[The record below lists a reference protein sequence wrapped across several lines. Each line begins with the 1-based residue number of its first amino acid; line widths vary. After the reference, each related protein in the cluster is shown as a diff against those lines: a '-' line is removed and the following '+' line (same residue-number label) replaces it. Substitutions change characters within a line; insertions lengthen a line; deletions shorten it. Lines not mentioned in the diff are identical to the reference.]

1 MDAALTLIKGA
12 PRRMLPNINAQRRT
26 LPASV
31 DVDLADPAKAVML
44 DAEVPVRR
52 LLDPQLYE
60 LRLTVSIA
68 ERAAHPMLQAT
79 VNGLGTLIT
88 LIDQS
93 GRPQPSGVIDI
104 AAAFAASTKLPADQL
119 VFFLEARTF
128 ESSPLLRGRAV
139 ARLQVSFKDGNTKVQ
154 DVTLKGSAASLVLTS
169 DLDAPTR
176 LYIADTDD
184 NQPTV
189 LDVTSAMAGS
199 GVPLVKVPAVVCNG
213 DTWLQDQFQVAM
225 AFDDQLAQMGVMVH
239 LPRMR
244 SNSRPSDA
252 TSNLAIFADMHF
264 PSVSIGV
271 MKDFWTSKLS
281 VTASTS
287 AGAPSQLQLML
298 RDTNPIL
305 TAMTRVSVL
314 WSQITSVLQALQA
327 SPASPSRAPEFYTRR
342 KSLASNLNVLR
353 TRSIADARLR
363 AMRDAAANALQAK
376 LAVVDQ
382 LMPLVGTKV
391 RITINGTAFD
401 LDETQIN
408 KLASNVFDLHSS
420 TNYGGNIEV
429 SPRTSS
435 APFGK
440 VVVGSVASED
450 LRFLLDQLDR
460 QTFNQPT
467 VEFNTSWLGVGHVDE
482 IVGFVP
488 SNLSSTGPFCIARG
502 SPTLG
507 LSLLDAVKKA
517 RDAGVLVTRL
527 FRGRKWA
534 HEEAVADVQ
543 SLLPPSAY
551 LFLVGRFGK
560 YDLHDFDK
568 VPTTIPPPPSAY
580 FDDRRFLILIRQNM
594 APRAYS
600 ASMIVDEVLEI
611 CRETNRTVDDVFLG
625 SKRQSAKLADY
636 PLMKGFTDK
645 EFSQITDAGLD
656 TVFSQEFDGVP
667 VVPLPMIFDR
677 VDSFLTEQTM
687 ALIPGLVNL
696 QQLGRLVMLPKPYGP
711 RMRPAAAVDLLK
723 AFLSDLDSATLPTAL
738 RDAALKNLTVDGLH
752 RRGLD
757 VTTHWT
763 KAWVYSIEFDPTALN
778 KSGWSNAPE
787 TLTTIAD
794 LFRDG
799 FDEFK
804 NPARDYAK
812 DDGPLNAPADK
823 QYRTDIQK
831 VKDRIKNAN
840 PGKFDSRDYPASD
853 KWIKIRIP
861 ENTVDIF
868 EAYTQL
874 VLEGLGL
881 TVKFVDSW
889 FYHTHAGGIHCAT
902 NVMRTMDAATL
913 KTAVAQ
919 SLANQPASAG
929 GGRS

>member
-1 MDAALTLIKGA
+1 
-12 PRRMLPNINAQRRT
+12 MLPNINAQRRT

-93 GRPQPSGVIDI
+93 GRPSR
-104 AAAFAASTKLPADQL
+104 AASSTSPPRSPPAPSCPPISSSSSSRRAPSRVRRCCAGGQSPDCRCHS
-119 VFFLEARTF
+119 RTAIPR
-128 ESSPLLRGRAV
+128 SRTL
-139 ARLQVSFKDGNTKVQ
+139 
-154 DVTLKGSAASLVLTS
+154 TLKGSAASLVLTS

-488 SNLSSTGPFCIARG
+488 SNLSSTGPFCIR
-502 SPTLG
+502 
-507 LSLLDAVKKA
+507 
-517 RDAGVLVTRL
+517 
-527 FRGRKWA
+527 
-534 HEEAVADVQ
+534 
-543 SLLPPSAY
+543 
-551 LFLVGRFGK
+551 
-560 YDLHDFDK
+560 
-568 VPTTIPPPPSAY
+568 
-580 FDDRRFLILIRQNM
+580 
-594 APRAYS
+594 
-600 ASMIVDEVLEI
+600 
-611 CRETNRTVDDVFLG
+611 
-625 SKRQSAKLADY
+625 
-636 PLMKGFTDK
+636 
-645 EFSQITDAGLD
+645 
-656 TVFSQEFDGVP
+656 
-667 VVPLPMIFDR
+667 
-677 VDSFLTEQTM
+677 
-687 ALIPGLVNL
+687 
-696 QQLGRLVMLPKPYGP
+696 
-711 RMRPAAAVDLLK
+711 AAV
-723 AFLSDLDSATLPTAL
+723 
-738 RDAALKNLTVDGLH
+738 
-752 RRGLD
+752 RR
-757 VTTHWT
+757 
-763 KAWVYSIEFDPTALN
+763 
-778 KSGWSNAPE
+778 SG
-787 TLTTIAD
+787 
-794 LFRDG
+794 
-799 FDEFK
+799 
-804 NPARDYAK
+804 
-812 DDGPLNAPADK
+812 
-823 QYRTDIQK
+823 
-831 VKDRIKNAN
+831 
-840 PGKFDSRDYPASD
+840 
-853 KWIKIRIP
+853 
-861 ENTVDIF
+861 
-868 EAYTQL
+868 
-874 VLEGLGL
+874 
-881 TVKFVDSW
+881 
-889 FYHTHAGGIHCAT
+889 
-902 NVMRTMDAATL
+902 
-913 KTAVAQ
+913 
-919 SLANQPASAG
+919 
-929 GGRS
+929 